1 MKHSLKL
8 LICVLTLGVMS
19 TPALRA
25 QDEKAPPA
33 EGQGGGKKGG
43 KGGGRGMQM
52 TPEQQIARLEEAV
65 GTLTADQKTKIT
77 AVYEKA
83 AKDMQAVPQEERRAK
98 MPEMMAATRKEVRA
112 LLTDEQAKKFDDMP
126 MPGRG
131 GPGGG
136 KKKGG
141 GTN

>member
-1 MKHSLKL
+1 MKNSLKL

-33 EGQGGGKKGG
+33 EGGKKGG

-52 TPEQQIARLEEAV
+52 SPEQQIARLEEAV

-98 MPEMMAATRKEVRA
+98 MPEMMQATRKEVRA

-131 GPGGG
+131 GPGG

-141 GTN
+141 GN